1 LKRAL
6 GAGKTAVKLD
16 ENDPFAHVALGRV
29 HTLHREHDT
38 AIDQCDIAISLTPS
52 YANAHFGRAHSLW
65 MSGRAR
71 EAIAAH
77 DEAMRLSPRDPV
89 LWAFMAS
96 KAIALIMLGRYE
108 EGLDWALRAQ
118 RQPNTALWAFLPEAS
133 ALALL
138 DRSDEAQAA
147 LERARQLQRDVS
159 VRFVDQ
165 TLPITDTD
173 YRALFVGG
181 LIKAG
186 MPE

>member
-1 LKRAL
+1 
-6 GAGKTAVKLD
+6 
-16 ENDPFAHVALGRV
+16 
-29 HTLHREHDT
+29 
-38 AIDQCDIAISLTPS
+38 
-52 YANAHFGRAHSLW
+52 
-65 MSGRAR
+65 
-71 EAIAAH
+71 
-77 DEAMRLSPRDPV
+77 MRLSPRDPI

-118 RQPNTALWAFLPEAS
+118 RQPNTALWAFLAEAS

-138 DRSDEAQAA
+138 ERIDEARAT
-147 LERARQLQRDVS
+147 LEHARELQHDVS
-159 VRFVDQ
+159 VSFVDHV
-165 TLPITDTD
+165 LPITDTD